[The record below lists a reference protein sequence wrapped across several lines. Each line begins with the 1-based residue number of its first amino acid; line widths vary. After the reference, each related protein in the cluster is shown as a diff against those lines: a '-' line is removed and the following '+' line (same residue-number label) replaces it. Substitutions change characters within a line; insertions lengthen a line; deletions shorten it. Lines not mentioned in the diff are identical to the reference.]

1 MERLRKGLVA
11 KTIVLHNKTDQN
23 GVVILK
29 CCNLVRMCL
38 CFVGFSAAFLD
49 IKISSAEAE

>member
-38 CFVGFSAAFLD
+38 CFVGFSEAFLD